1 MTGMNISARA
11 KIGLGLAT
19 LLGVVVYLVI
29 VDYGI
34 NAGRIHRGV
43 DVRGVDVGGLTTT
56 EAADLLTE
64 RGTELEETPVIFTKE
79 GLSCNFM
86 PNELGWEARPFD
98 TAVAAYR
105 IGRGRSWLGALGTRV
120 KAWVAGVTVDWLD
133 EPDPEAVT
141 RLIDLCERNA
151 RGVGY
156 ELKRYRLRQKI
167 REAIRMWPRQ
177 PVNIPVE
184 S

>member
-1 MTGMNISARA
+1 MTGMTLSVRA
-11 KIGLGLAT
+11 KIGLALAS
-19 LLGVVVYLVI
+19 LLGIVLYLVI

-34 NAGRIHRGV
+34 NAGRIHHGV
-43 DVRGVDVGGLTTT
+43 DVQGVDVGGLTTV
-56 EAADLLTE
+56 EAADELAK
-64 RGTELEETPVIFTKE
+64 RGTELEETPIILTRE
-79 GLSCNFM
+79 GLSCNFS

-133 EPDPEAVT
+133 EPNPAAVS

-167 REAIRMWPRQ
+167 REAIRMWPRH
-177 PVNIPVE
+177 PVNIPIE